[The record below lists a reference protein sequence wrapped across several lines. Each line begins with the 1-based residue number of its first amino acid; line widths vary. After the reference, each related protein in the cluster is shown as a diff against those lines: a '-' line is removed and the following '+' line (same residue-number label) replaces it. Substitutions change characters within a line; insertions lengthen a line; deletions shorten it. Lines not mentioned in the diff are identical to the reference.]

1 VREDCD
7 TRHQYR
13 SEVGD
18 QRRPVTS
25 GDLVLLGGD
34 VPDAGGYQNGKGGL
48 GDLVEPAGRSTRH
61 LGSGRR
67 STGASAASVSWPPN
81 QMVAVQDS
89 LSVSELTVSIPAAV
103 ASAWASWAGCRP
115 RWRCLGG
122 ALSRKCVVPAGWP
135 IGPGDPVRL
144 ENRIRQVTGRCS
156 VSQAACVYSL
166 IRPLRTGFRRICCV
180 PKSVTVARGPS
191 RSSSGTC
198 CAMP

>member
-1 VREDCD
+1 LGSARQQDAEKQGSQREGAGHGAEDRKPGGAARAGVREDCD

-89 LSVSELTVSIPAAV
+89 LSVSELTVSILRPSLPPGHRGRDV
-103 ASAWASWAGCRP
+103 AHD
-115 RWRCLGG
+115 GG
-122 ALSRKCVVPAGWP
+122 A
-135 IGPGDPVRL
+135 
-144 ENRIRQVTGRCS
+144 
-156 VSQAACVYSL
+156 
-166 IRPLRTGFRRICCV
+166 
-180 PKSVTVARGPS
+180 
-191 RSSSGTC
+191 
-198 CAMP
+198 